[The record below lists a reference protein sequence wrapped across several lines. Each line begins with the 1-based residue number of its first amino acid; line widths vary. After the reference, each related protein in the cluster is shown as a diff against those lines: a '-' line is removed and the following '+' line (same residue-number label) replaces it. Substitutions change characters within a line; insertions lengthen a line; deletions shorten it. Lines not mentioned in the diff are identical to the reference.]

1 MGIQPVELSIP
12 EIESLYGI
20 KTSTAYKWRKFL
32 RDNDLAVTQENCDRI
47 NNRELNMTESAIV
60 TVEEQ
65 PQIQHQPKPTVNHA
79 ETINP
84 FGLTVGRFQELN
96 SEAELEVMV
105 KSRLKE
111 YHESKLQSQR
121 SQELSQRSQEVATL
135 DPKDMGEILRNLGIA

>member
-1 MGIQPVELSIP
+1 MGIQSIEMNIE
-12 EIESLYGI
+12 EIQNLYGI

-32 RDNDLAVTQENCDRI
+32 RDNDLAVNQENCDRI
-47 NNRELNMTESAIV
+47 HSRELIMTESAIV
-60 TVEEQ
+60 QVEE
-65 PQIQHQPKPTVNHA
+65 PQIQHQPTVNHA

-135 DPKDMGEILRNLGIA
+135 DPKDMGEILKSLGIA

>member
-1 MGIQPVELSIP
+1 MAISSIELSIA
-12 EIESLYGI
+12 EIQELYGI

-32 RDNDLAVTQENCDRI
+32 RENDLAVSQENCDRI
-47 NNRELNMTESAIV
+47 NNRELNMAESVSIV

-65 PQIQHQPKPTVNHA
+65 LPQHQPAVNHA
-79 ETINP
+79 ETLNP

-121 SQELSQRSQEVATL
+121 SQELSQRSQEVSNL
-135 DPKDMGEILRNLGIA
+135 DPKSLGDILKNLGIA

>member
-1 MGIQPVELSIP
+1 MAIQPVELSIA
-12 EIESLYGI
+12 EIQDLYRI

-32 RDNDLAVTQENCDRI
+32 RENDLAVDQTNCDRI
-47 NNRELNMTESAIV
+47 NNRELIMSESAIV
-60 TVEEQ
+60 TVEEE
-65 PQIQHQPKPTVNHA
+65 PQLQHQPTVNHA

>member
-1 MGIQPVELSIP
+1 MAIQSIEFSVQ
-12 EIESLYGI
+12 EIQDIYGI
-20 KTSTAYKWRKFL
+20 KQSTAYKWKKFL
-32 RDNDLAVTQENCDRI
+32 RDNDLEINKENCDRI
-47 NNRELNMTESAIV
+47 NSREIVMESVAIV
-60 TVEEQ
+60 QSEPEPLQ
-65 PQIQHQPKPTVNHA
+65 QHQPTVNHN
-79 ETINP
+79 ETVNP

-135 DPKDMGEILRNLGIA
+135 DPKDMGNILKNLGIA